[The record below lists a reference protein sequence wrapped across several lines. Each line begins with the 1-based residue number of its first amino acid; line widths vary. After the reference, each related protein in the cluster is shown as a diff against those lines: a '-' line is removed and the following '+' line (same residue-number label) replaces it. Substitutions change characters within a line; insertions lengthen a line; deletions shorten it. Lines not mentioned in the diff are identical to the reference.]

1 MEATTGNSSQ
11 LPAYTAL
18 RWGEFVANPHLL
30 YNLCPGSSNRIEN
43 KVMNMSIWTN
53 PINREFKV
61 ESIEELERLSNDLLT
76 KPILFH
82 VKLQH
87 QKAEYYGVMEVHKT
101 WKGEFAVL
109 VNTRYPGIREVLTHK
124 LLEIT
129 QHMQEGKEFCLQ
141 LDFGPAMKQWYSW
154 AVDSQPDLFD
164 IRRSSNS
171 GHMEISIHNYSTPV
185 DYCMNPLC
193 IVGCFPFWLLLGGP
207 CCCVNSQNE
216 EMYQRLPPFSESTC
230 CPNYRVRVFKEMEDT
245 AENSSQ
251 LPAYTALKWGD
262 FVTNPHL
269 LYNLCPGPSNHREDN
284 WINLSY
290 SREFKVNNIEE
301 LERLRDEMLTKP
313 ILFHVKLEH
322 HKTEHYLVVRV
333 HKTWK
338 GVSLRV
344 TVRQNMP
351 PPRPPQY
358 SNPQEP
364 PSYQPR
370 EGPGDYDPTP
380 PPPYPGNNC

>member
-1 MEATTGNSSQ
+1 
-11 LPAYTAL
+11 
-18 RWGEFVANPHLL
+18 
-30 YNLCPGSSNRIEN
+30 
-43 KVMNMSIWTN
+43 
-53 PINREFKV
+53 
-61 ESIEELERLSNDLLT
+61 
-76 KPILFH
+76 
-82 VKLQH
+82 
-87 QKAEYYGVMEVHKT
+87 
-101 WKGEFAVL
+101 
-109 VNTRYPGIREVLTHK
+109 
-124 LLEIT
+124 
-129 QHMQEGKEFCLQ
+129 
-141 LDFGPAMKQWYSW
+141 
-154 AVDSQPDLFD
+154 
-164 IRRSSNS
+164 
-171 GHMEISIHNYSTPV
+171 
-185 DYCMNPLC
+185 
-193 IVGCFPFWLLLGGP
+193 
-207 CCCVNSQNE
+207 
-216 EMYQRLPPFSESTC
+216 
-230 CPNYRVRVFKEMEDT
+230 MEDT

-262 FVTNPHL
+262 FVANPHL

-290 SREFKVNNIEE
+290 SRDYFLEFKVNNIEE

-338 GVSLRV
+338 AEYAVLVNTRHPKIREVLTHKLLQITQHMQEGKKFCLQLDFGPSMRQWFSGAVDKEPDLCYDRRTSDSEDMKIAIHNYSAPWDCCMNPLYIVGCFPLWLLFGGSCYCIHRTRKCIDDSHEFRNLPVVLITGVSLRV

>member
-1 MEATTGNSSQ
+1 MEATDENSSQ

-18 RWGEFVANPHLL
+18 KWGEFVANPHLL
-30 YNLCPGSSNRIEN
+30 YNLCPGSSNRREDNVI
-43 KVMNMSIWTN
+43 NMAGIWTN
-53 PINREFKV
+53 PNNREFKV

-109 VNTRYPGIREVLTHK
+109 VNTRHPGIREVLTHK

-207 CCCVNSQNE
+207 CCCIHRIRKCINDSHHFRN
-216 EMYQRLPPFSESTC
+216 LP
-230 CPNYRVRVFKEMEDT
+230 
-245 AENSSQ
+245 
-251 LPAYTALKWGD
+251 
-262 FVTNPHL
+262 
-269 LYNLCPGPSNHREDN
+269 
-284 WINLSY
+284 
-290 SREFKVNNIEE
+290 
-301 LERLRDEMLTKP
+301 
-313 ILFHVKLEH
+313 
-322 HKTEHYLVVRV
+322 VVLI
-333 HKTWK
+333 T
-338 GVSLRV
+338 GVSMRV

-351 PPRPPQY
+351 SPGPPQDYNPQGPPEYYNPQGPSQYYNPQRPPQHYNPQRPPQHYNPQRPPQY
-358 SNPQEP
+358 YNPQGP
-364 PSYQPR
+364 PTYQPR
-370 EGPGDYDPTP
+370 VGPGNYDPTP